1 MLMDNYVVVIGG
13 VNLDLAGLSGD
24 VYREKDSNIGDI
36 DMTVGGVGQNIAQ
49 NLAKLDVPTYL
60 ITVYG
65 DDYFGKFLS
74 EECKNN
80 DIRLDYAEC
89 ILNTKSSTYLYVTDD
104 QGDMV
109 TAVNDM
115 KITENI
121 TPEFLGRRINFINGA
136 SICVLDGNIP
146 KESIEWLANHCTVP
160 IFADPVSIAKANR
173 FENILDK
180 IDTFKPNELEAS
192 VLSGV
197 KIIDTESAK
206 EAARVLHRK
215 GVKNVFISLGA
226 KGILCSREGEVNCI
240 PILLSHVVSVNGAGD
255 CIMATITWAR
265 FQYDNTISLKRVGML
280 TQAAASL
287 TVEVTQ
293 SVSPNLNIENIIER
307 AKLSSRGV

>member
-60 ITVYG
+60 VTVFG

-74 EECKNN
+74 EECKKN

-121 TPEFLGRRINFINGA
+121 TPKFLERRINFINGA

-160 IFADPVSIAKANR
+160 IFADPVSIAKVNR

-197 KIIDTESAK
+197 KIVDTESAK
-206 EAARVLHRK
+206 EAARVLHQK
-215 GVKNVFISLGA
+215 GVKNIFISLGA
-226 KGILCSREGEVNCI
+226 KGILCSREGEVDCI

-255 CIMATITWAR
+255 CSMATITWAR

-293 SVSPNLNIENIIER
+293 SVSPNLNIKNIIER
-307 AKLSSRGV
+307 SKKFSGEV

>member
-1 MLMDNYVVVIGG
+1 MDNYVVVIGG
-13 VNLDLAGLSGD
+13 LNLDIAGLSCD

-36 DMTVGGVGQNIAQ
+36 QMTVGGVGQNIAQ
-49 NLAKLDVPTYL
+49 NLTKLDVPTYL
-60 ITVYG
+60 VTVYG

-74 EECKNN
+74 EECKKY

-104 QGDMV
+104 KGDMV

-121 TPEFLGRRINFINGA
+121 TPEFLERRINFINGA
-136 SICVLDGNIP
+136 VICVIDGNIP
-146 KESIEWLANHCTVP
+146 KESIEWLANHCNVP
-160 IFADPVSIAKANR
+160 IFADPVSIAKVNR

-180 IDTFKPNELEAS
+180 IDTFKPNELETS

-197 KIIDTESAK
+197 KIVDTESAK
-206 EAARVLHRK
+206 EAARVLHQK

-226 KGILCSREGEVNCI
+226 KGILCSREGEVDCI
-240 PILLSHVVSVNGAGD
+240 PILDSHVVSVNGAGD
-255 CIMATITWAR
+255 CNMATITWAR
-265 FQYDNTISLKRVGML
+265 FQYDNTMPLKRVGML
-280 TQAAASL
+280 AQAAASL

-293 SVSPNLNIENIIER
+293 SVSPNLSIKNIIER
-307 AKLSSRGV
+307 AKKFSEEV